1 MKVLMINPPYNSSK
15 YKFIGLVAPPLGIS
29 YIAAMLEKNGVT
41 VKILDAPALEI
52 DHETV
57 KNEIQKYSPDIV
69 AVTSVTPTIESALKT
84 AKISKEACPNAVT
97 ILGGYH
103 PTFTYPEV
111 LKNDFV
117 DIVVCGEGE
126 ITMVEL
132 VKAIE
137 TGQDLREVDGIAVKD
152 FKTSPRKIIEDLDS
166 IPFPARHLLPMD
178 EYKIL
183 NMKLTTG
190 TIISGRG
197 CPYQCSFCAS
207 SAMHGQKLRLRSAEN
222 VVDEMEHL
230 VNDHGIEMVAFMD
243 DTFTINKRRV
253 HEICDAIKE
262 RGLDNYWGCTA
273 RVDTISED
281 LLKTMK
287 DAGCITMFL
296 GVESADQQVLNQV
309 NKQTNINKI
318 RKTFELTKKYGM
330 RTIASVVLGMPGDTK
345 KSIKATIN
353 FVKTLEPS
361 YAVFSL
367 ATPYPGTDFYVKA
380 ASENL
385 IKINDW
391 SKYTLLSPVLETV
404 DCSLD
409 ELKKLQKKAFKEFY
423 LRPTYIARQ
432 TWMDGPIIL
441 KTIASIVKGV

>member
-1 MKVLMINPPYNSSK
+1 MKVLMINPPYSSSK
-15 YKFIGLVAPPLGIS
+15 YKFIGLVAPPLGIA
-29 YIAAMLEKNGVT
+29 YIAAMLERNGVE
-41 VKILDAPALEI
+41 VKILDSPALEYG
-52 DHETV
+52 HEAV
-57 KNEIQKYSPDIV
+57 KKEIQAYSPDIV
-69 AVTSVTPTIESALKT
+69 AITSVTPTIGSALKT
-84 AKISKEACPNAVT
+84 AQISKEACPNAITV
-97 ILGGYH
+97 LGGYH
-103 PTFTYPEV
+103 PTFTYQEV

-126 ITMVEL
+126 QTMVEL
-132 VKAIE
+132 VDAVENGKN
-137 TGQDLREVDGIAVKD
+137 LRDVNGLATEN
-152 FKTSPRKIIEDLDS
+152 FKTPSRGIIEDLDS

-190 TIISGRG
+190 TIVSGRG
-197 CPYQCSFCAS
+197 CPYKCSFCAS

-230 VNDHGIEMVAFMD
+230 VNDHNIEMVAFMD
-243 DTFTINKRRV
+243 DTFTLNKKRV
-253 HEICDAIKE
+253 YEICEAIKD

-273 RVDTISED
+273 RVDTISEE

-296 GVESADQQVLNQV
+296 GVESADQQFLNEV
-309 NKQTNINKI
+309 NKMININRIK
-318 RKTFELTKKYGM
+318 KTFELTKKYNM

-345 KSIKATIN
+345 RSILSTIK

-367 ATPYPGTDFYVKA
+367 ATPYPGTDFYLKA

-404 DCSLD
+404 DCSLE

-423 LRPTYIARQ
+423 LRPSYIARR
-432 TWMDGPIIL
+432 TWTDGPIIL
-441 KTIASIVKGV
+441 KTVASIVKGI

>member
-1 MKVLMINPPYNSSK
+1 MKVLMINPPYSSSK
-15 YKFIGLVAPPLGIS
+15 YKFIGLVAPPLGIA
-29 YIAAMLEKNGVT
+29 YIAAMLEKNGIE
-41 VKILDAPALEI
+41 VKILDAPALEMGY
-52 DHETV
+52 EAV
-57 KNEIQKYSPDIV
+57 KKEIQAYSPDIV
-69 AVTSVTPTIESALKT
+69 AITSVTPTIGSALKT
-84 AKISKEACPNAVT
+84 AQISKEACPSAITV
-97 ILGGYH
+97 LGGYH
-103 PTFTYPEV
+103 PTFTYQEV

-126 ITMVEL
+126 QTMVEL
-132 VKAIE
+132 VEAVENSKN
-137 TGQDLREVDGIAVKD
+137 LRDVNGLATEN
-152 FKTSPRKIIEDLDS
+152 FKTPPRGIIEDLNS

-190 TIISGRG
+190 TIVSGRG
-197 CPYQCSFCAS
+197 CPYKCSFCAS

-230 VNDHGIEMVAFMD
+230 VNDHNIEMVAFMD
-243 DTFTINKRRV
+243 DTFTLNKNRV
-253 HEICDAIKE
+253 YEICEAIKD

-273 RVDTISED
+273 RVDTISEE

-296 GVESADQQVLNQV
+296 GVESADQQFLNDV
-309 NKQTNINKI
+309 NKMINVNRIK
-318 RKTFELTKKYGM
+318 KTFELTKKYNM

-345 KSIKATIN
+345 RSILNTIK
-353 FVKTLEPS
+353 FVKTIEPS

-367 ATPYPGTDFYVKA
+367 ATPYPGTDFYLKA

-404 DCSLD
+404 DCSLE

-423 LRPTYIARQ
+423 LRPSYIARR
-432 TWMDGPIIL
+432 TWTDGPIIL
-441 KTIASIVKGV
+441 KTVASIVKGI

>member
-15 YKFIGLVAPPLGIS
+15 YKFIGLVAPPLGIA

-41 VKILDAPALEI
+41 VKILDAPALEM
-52 DHETV
+52 DHEGV
-57 KNEIQKYSPDIV
+57 SKEIENYSPDII
-69 AVTSVTPTIESALKT
+69 AITSVTPTIGSALET
-84 AKISKEACPNAVT
+84 AKLSKKVCPNAVT

-103 PTFTYPEV
+103 PTFTYPEM

-117 DIVVCGEGE
+117 DIVVRGEGE
-126 ITMVEL
+126 LTMVDL
-132 VKAIE
+132 VDALENGRYLK
-137 TGQDLREVDGIAVKD
+137 EVEGIATKD
-152 FKTSPRKIIEDLDS
+152 FVTEPRKIIEDLDS
-166 IPFPARHLLPMD
+166 LPFPARHLLPMD

-197 CPYQCSFCAS
+197 CPYKCSFCAS
-207 SAMHGQKLRLRSAEN
+207 SAMHGQKLRLRSAKS

-230 VNDHGIEMVAFMD
+230 VNEHDIEMVAFMD
-243 DTFTINKRRV
+243 DTFTINKKRV
-253 HEICDAIKE
+253 YEICEAIKE
-262 RGLDNYWGCTA
+262 RGLKNYWGCTA

-296 GVESADQQVLNQV
+296 GVESADQQVLNEV
-309 NKQTNINKI
+309 NKKTNIAKI
-318 RKTFELTKKYGM
+318 KETFELTRKYGM

-345 KSIKATIN
+345 TSIRNTIN
-353 FVKTLEPS
+353 FVKVLEPS

-367 ATPYPGTDFYVKA
+367 ATPYPGTDFYLKA

-404 DCSLD
+404 DCSLE
-409 ELKKLQKKAFKEFY
+409 ELRKLQKKAFTEFY
-423 LRPTYIARQ
+423 LRPRYILRQ
-432 TWMDGPIIL
+432 TRMDGPIIL
-441 KTIASIVKGV
+441 KTIASIVRGV

>member
-15 YKFIGLVAPPLGIS
+15 YKFIGLVAPTLGIA
-29 YIAAMLEKNGVT
+29 YIAAMLEKNGIT

-52 DHETV
+52 GHEAV

-97 ILGGYH
+97 VLGGYH
-103 PTFTYPEV
+103 PTFTYQEV
-111 LKNDFV
+111 LKNNFV
-117 DIVVCGEGE
+117 DVVVCGEGE
-126 ITMVEL
+126 LTMVEL
-132 VKAIE
+132 VDALENGKN
-137 TGQDLREVDGIAVKD
+137 LREVRGIATKD
-152 FKTSPRKIIEDLDS
+152 FKTLPRGIIEDLDS

-190 TIISGRG
+190 TIVSGRG
-197 CPYQCSFCAS
+197 CPYKCSFCAS

-230 VNDHGIEMVAFMD
+230 VSDHNIEMVAFMD
-243 DTFTINKRRV
+243 DTFTLNKKRV
-253 HEICDAIKE
+253 YEICEALKD

-296 GVESADQQVLNQV
+296 GVESADQQFLNLV
-309 NKQTNINKI
+309 NKNTNINRIK
-318 RKTFELTKKYGM
+318 KTFQLTKDYGM

-345 KSIKATIN
+345 RSITTTIK
-353 FVKTLEPS
+353 FVKTLDPS

-367 ATPYPGTDFYVKA
+367 ATPYPGTDFYLNAV
-380 ASENL
+380 SENL

-423 LRPTYIARQ
+423 LRPSYIARR
-432 TWMDGPIIL
+432 TWDDGPIIL
-441 KTIASIVKGV
+441 KTIASIVKGM

>member
-1 MKVLMINPPYNSSK
+1 MKVLLVNPPYNSSK
-15 YKFIGLVAPPLGIS
+15 YKFIGLVAPPLGIA

-41 VKILDAPALEI
+41 VKILDAPALEY
-52 DHETV
+52 DHSKV
-57 KNEIQKYSPDIV
+57 KQEIEKYSPDLV
-69 AVTSVTPTIESALKT
+69 AITSVTPTIGSALET
-84 AKISKEACPNAVT
+84 AKISKEAYPNTVT
-97 ILGGYH
+97 VLGGYH
-103 PTFTYPEV
+103 PTFTYQEM

-117 DIVVCGEGE
+117 DIVVRGEGE
-126 ITMVEL
+126 LTMVDL
-132 VKAIE
+132 VDALE
-137 TGQDLREVDGIAVKD
+137 NGRNLQEVDGIATKD
-152 FKTSPRKIIEDLDS
+152 FVSAPREIIEDLDS

-197 CPYQCSFCAS
+197 CPYKCSFCAS
-207 SAMHGQKLRLRSAEN
+207 SAMHGQKLRLRSAES

-230 VNDHGIEMVAFMD
+230 VNEHDIEMIAFMD
-243 DTFTINKRRV
+243 DTFTINKKRV
-253 HEICDAIKE
+253 YEICEAIKE
-262 RGLDNYWGCTA
+262 RGLKNYWGCTA

-281 LLKTMK
+281 LLKIMK

-296 GVESADQQVLNQV
+296 GVESADQQVLNDV
-309 NKQTNINKI
+309 NKKTNIPKI
-318 RKTFELTKKYGM
+318 KKTFELTRKYGM

-345 KSIKATIN
+345 SSIKKTIK
-353 FVKTLEPS
+353 FVKILEPS

-367 ATPYPGTDFYVKA
+367 ATPYPGTDFYIKA

-404 DCSLD
+404 DCSLE

-423 LRPTYIARQ
+423 LRPRYILRQ
-432 TWMDGPIIL
+432 TRMDGPIII

>member
-15 YKFIGLVAPPLGIS
+15 YKFIGLVAPPLGIA
-29 YIAAMLEKNGVT
+29 YIAAMLERNGVT

-57 KNEIQKYSPDIV
+57 KNEIQKYSPDVV
-69 AVTSVTPTIESALKT
+69 AVTSVTPTIESTLKT
-84 AKISKEACPNAVT
+84 AKISKEACPNAITV
-97 ILGGYH
+97 LGGYH
-103 PTFTYPEV
+103 PTFTYQEV

-132 VKAIE
+132 VEALEK
-137 TGQDLREVDGIAVKD
+137 GKNLREVKGIATKN
-152 FKTSPRKIIEDLDS
+152 FKTLPREIIEDLDS

-190 TIISGRG
+190 TIVSGRG
-197 CPYQCSFCAS
+197 CPYKCSFCAS

-230 VNDHGIEMVAFMD
+230 VSDHNIEMVAFMD
-243 DTFTINKRRV
+243 DTFTLNKKRV
-253 HEICDAIKE
+253 YEICEIMKD

-273 RVDTISED
+273 RVDTISEK

-309 NKQTNINKI
+309 NKNTNINRIK
-318 RKTFELTKKYGM
+318 KTFELTKDYGM

-345 KSIKATIN
+345 RSIKNTIK
-353 FVKTLEPS
+353 FVKTLDPS

-367 ATPYPGTDFYVKA
+367 ATPYPGTDFYLKA

-423 LRPTYIARQ
+423 LRPSYIARR
-432 TWMDGPIIL
+432 TWTDGPIIL

>member
-1 MKVLMINPPYNSSK
+1 MKVLLVNPPYNSSK
-15 YKFIGLVAPPLGIS
+15 YKFIGLVAPPLGIA

-41 VKILDAPALEI
+41 VKILDAPALEL
-52 DHETV
+52 DHESV
-57 KNEIQKYSPDIV
+57 KNEIAEYSPDVI
-69 AVTSVTPTIESALKT
+69 AITSVTPTIASALKT
-84 AKISKEACPNAVT
+84 AKISKEACPDAVT
-97 ILGGYH
+97 VMGGYH
-103 PTFTYPEV
+103 PTFTYPEI

-126 ITMVEL
+126 LTMVDL
-132 VKAIE
+132 VDAIE
-137 TGQDLREVDGIAVKD
+137 NNRDLRNVKGIAVKD
-152 FKTSPRKIIEDLDS
+152 FKTEPREIIEDLDS

-197 CPYQCSFCAS
+197 CPYKCSFCAS
-207 SAMHGQKLRLRSAEN
+207 SAMHGQKLRLRSAKS

-230 VNDHGIEMVAFMD
+230 VKDHDIEMVAFMD
-243 DTFTINKRRV
+243 DTFTINKKRV
-253 HEICDAIKE
+253 YEICEAIKE

-281 LLKTMK
+281 LLKAMK

-296 GVESADQQVLNQV
+296 GVESADQQVLNLV
-309 NKQTNINKI
+309 NKKTNIEKI
-318 RKTFELTKKYGM
+318 KKTFALTKKYGM

-345 KSIKATIN
+345 NSIKNTIK
-353 FVKTLEPS
+353 FVKLLEPS

-404 DCSLD
+404 DCSLE

-423 LRPTYIARQ
+423 LRPSYIIRQ
-432 TWMDGPIIL
+432 TRMDGPIII

>member
-1 MKVLMINPPYNSSK
+1 MKVLLVNPPYNSSK
-15 YKFIGLVAPPLGIS
+15 YKFIGLVAPPLGIA

-41 VKILDAPALEI
+41 VKILDAPALEL
-52 DHETV
+52 DHESV
-57 KNEIQKYSPDIV
+57 KNEIAEYSPDVI
-69 AVTSVTPTIESALKT
+69 AITSVTPTIASALKT
-84 AKISKEACPNAVT
+84 AKISKEACPDAVT
-97 ILGGYH
+97 VMGGYH

-126 ITMVEL
+126 LTMVDL
-132 VKAIE
+132 VDAIE
-137 TGQDLREVDGIAVKD
+137 NNRDLRNVKGIAVKD
-152 FKTSPRKIIEDLDS
+152 FKTEPREIIEDLDS

-197 CPYQCSFCAS
+197 CPYKCSFCAS
-207 SAMHGQKLRLRSAEN
+207 SAMHGQKLRLRSAKS

-230 VNDHGIEMVAFMD
+230 VKDHDIEMVAFMD
-243 DTFTINKRRV
+243 DTFTINKKRV
-253 HEICDAIKE
+253 YEICEAIKE

-281 LLKTMK
+281 LLKAMK

-296 GVESADQQVLNQV
+296 GVESADQQVLNLV
-309 NKQTNINKI
+309 NKKTNIEKI
-318 RKTFELTKKYGM
+318 KKTFALTKKYGM

-345 KSIKATIN
+345 NSIKNTIK
-353 FVKTLEPS
+353 FVKLLEPS

-404 DCSLD
+404 DCSLE

-423 LRPTYIARQ
+423 LRPSYIIRQ
-432 TWMDGPIIL
+432 TRMDGPIII
-441 KTIASIVKGV
+441 KTIASIVKCI

>member
-15 YKFIGLVAPPLGIS
+15 YKFIGLVAPPLGIA
-29 YIAAMLEKNGVT
+29 YIAAMLEKNGIT

-52 DHETV
+52 GHEAV

-97 ILGGYH
+97 VLGGYH
-103 PTFTYPEV
+103 PTFTYQEV

-117 DIVVCGEGE
+117 DIVICGEGE
-126 ITMVEL
+126 LTMVEL
-132 VKAIE
+132 VDSLENEKN
-137 TGQDLREVDGIAVKD
+137 LREVKGIATKD
-152 FKTSPRKIIEDLDS
+152 FKTLPRGIIKDLDS

-190 TIISGRG
+190 TIVSGRG
-197 CPYQCSFCAS
+197 CPYKCSFCAS

-222 VVDEMEHL
+222 VVDEMEYL
-230 VNDHGIEMVAFMD
+230 VNDHNIEMVAFMD
-243 DTFTINKRRV
+243 DTFTLNNKRV
-253 HEICDAIKE
+253 YEICETIKD

-296 GVESADQQVLNQV
+296 GVESADQQFLNQI
-309 NKQTNINKI
+309 NKNTNINRIK
-318 RKTFELTKKYGM
+318 KTFQLTKDYGM

-345 KSIKATIN
+345 RSITTTIK
-353 FVKTLEPS
+353 FVKTLDPS

-367 ATPYPGTDFYVKA
+367 ATPYPGTDFYLNAV
-380 ASENL
+380 SENL

-423 LRPTYIARQ
+423 LRPSYIARR
-432 TWMDGPIIL
+432 TWDDGPIIL
-441 KTIASIVKGV
+441 KTIASIVKGM

>member
-15 YKFIGLVAPPLGIS
+15 YKFIGLVAPPLGIA
-29 YIAAMLEKNGVT
+29 YIAAMLERNGVN
-41 VKILDAPALEI
+41 VKILDAPALELGH
-52 DHETV
+52 DAV
-57 KNEIQKYSPDIV
+57 KTEIQKFSPNII
-69 AVTSVTPTIESALKT
+69 AITSVTPTIDSALLT
-84 AKISKEACPNAVT
+84 AQVAKEACPHAVT
-97 ILGGYH
+97 VLGGYH
-103 PTFTYPEV
+103 PTFTYQEI
-111 LKNDFV
+111 LKNKNV

-126 ITMVEL
+126 QTMVEL
-132 VKAIE
+132 VDAIE
-137 TGQDLREVDGIAVKD
+137 KGRNLREVNGIAIENYQ
-152 FKTSPRKIIEDLDS
+152 TPPRNIIEDLDS

-190 TIISGRG
+190 TIVSGRG
-197 CPYQCSFCAS
+197 CPYKCSFCAS
-207 SAMHGQKLRLRSAEN
+207 SAMHGQKLRLRSAKN

-230 VNDHGIEMVAFMD
+230 VNDHNIEMVAFMD
-243 DTFTINKRRV
+243 DTFTLNKKRV
-253 HEICDAIKE
+253 YEICDTIKE

-296 GVESADQQVLNQV
+296 GVESSDQQVLNQV
-309 NKQTNINKI
+309 NKKTNINRIK
-318 RKTFELTKKYGM
+318 KTFELTRKYGM

-345 KSIKATIN
+345 RSIKSTIK
-353 FVKTLEPS
+353 FVKILEPS

-367 ATPYPGTDFYVKA
+367 ATPYPGTDFYLKA

-391 SKYTLLSPVLETV
+391 SKYTLLTPVLETV
-404 DCSLD
+404 DCSLE

>member
-15 YKFIGLVAPPLGIS
+15 YKFIGLVAPPLGIA
-29 YIAAMLEKNGVT
+29 YIAAMLERNGVT
-41 VKILDAPALEI
+41 VKILDGPALEY
-52 DHETV
+52 DHDAL
-57 KNEIQKYSPDIV
+57 KSEIQKYSPDIISIT
-69 AVTSVTPTIESALKT
+69 AVTPTIDSALKT
-84 AKISKEACPNAVT
+84 AQISKEVCPDSITV
-97 ILGGYH
+97 LGGYH
-103 PTFTYPEV
+103 PTFTYQEV
-111 LKNDFV
+111 LKNNYV
-117 DIVVCGEGE
+117 DVVVCGEGE
-126 ITMVEL
+126 QTMVEL
-132 VKAIE
+132 VDAIE
-137 TGQDLREVDGIAVKD
+137 KGKNLKEVKGIAIKN
-152 FKTSPRKIIEDLDS
+152 FKTPPRKIIDDLDS

-190 TIISGRG
+190 TIVSGRG
-197 CPYQCSFCAS
+197 CPYNCSFCAS
-207 SAMHGQKLRLRSAEN
+207 SAMHGHKLRLRSAEN

-230 VNDHGIEMVAFMD
+230 VNDHDIEMIAFMD
-243 DTFTINKRRV
+243 DTFTINKNRV
-253 HEICDAIKE
+253 YEICETIKD

-273 RVDTISED
+273 RVDTISEE

-296 GVESADQQVLNQV
+296 GVESSDQQVLNQL
-309 NKQTNINKI
+309 NKNTNINRIK
-318 RKTFELTKKYGM
+318 KTFELTKKYGM

-345 KSIKATIN
+345 RSIKSTIK

-367 ATPYPGTDFYVKA
+367 ATPYPGTEFYLKA

-404 DCSLD
+404 DCSLE
-409 ELKKLQKKAFKEFY
+409 ELRKLQRKAFTEFY
-423 LRPTYIARQ
+423 LRPGYIARR
-432 TWMDGPIIL
+432 TWIDGPIIL
-441 KTIASIVKGV
+441 KTIASIVRGV

>member
-15 YKFIGLVAPPLGIS
+15 YKFIGLVAPPLGIA
-29 YIAAMLEKNGVT
+29 YIAAMLERNGVT

-57 KNEIQKYSPDIV
+57 KNEIQKYSPDVV

-84 AKISKEACPNAVT
+84 AKISKEACPNAITV
-97 ILGGYH
+97 LGGYH
-103 PTFTYPEV
+103 PTFTYQEV

-132 VKAIE
+132 VEALEK
-137 TGQDLREVDGIAVKD
+137 GKNLREVKGIATKN
-152 FKTSPRKIIEDLDS
+152 FKTLPREIIEDLDS

-190 TIISGRG
+190 TIVSGRG
-197 CPYQCSFCAS
+197 CPYKCSFCAS

-230 VNDHGIEMVAFMD
+230 VSDHNIEMVAFMD
-243 DTFTINKRRV
+243 DTFTLNKKRV
-253 HEICDAIKE
+253 YEICEIMKD

-273 RVDTISED
+273 RVDTISEK

-309 NKQTNINKI
+309 NKNTNINRIK
-318 RKTFELTKKYGM
+318 KTFELTKDYGM

-345 KSIKATIN
+345 RSIKNTIK
-353 FVKTLEPS
+353 FVKTLDPS

-367 ATPYPGTDFYVKA
+367 ATPYPGTDFYLKA

-423 LRPTYIARQ
+423 LRPSYIARR
-432 TWMDGPIIL
+432 TWTDGPIIL

>member
-15 YKFIGLVAPPLGIS
+15 YKFIGLVAPPLGIA
-29 YIAAMLEKNGVT
+29 YIAAMLEKNGIT

-52 DHETV
+52 GHEAV

-97 ILGGYH
+97 VLGGYH
-103 PTFTYPEV
+103 PTFTYQEV

-126 ITMVEL
+126 LTMVEL
-132 VKAIE
+132 VDSLENGKN
-137 TGQDLREVDGIAVKD
+137 LREVKGIATKD
-152 FKTSPRKIIEDLDS
+152 FKTLPRGIIKDLDS

-190 TIISGRG
+190 TIVSGRG
-197 CPYQCSFCAS
+197 CPYKCSFCAS

-222 VVDEMEHL
+222 VVDEMEYL
-230 VNDHGIEMVAFMD
+230 VNDHNIEMVAFMD
-243 DTFTINKRRV
+243 DTFTLNNKRV
-253 HEICDAIKE
+253 YEICETIKD

-296 GVESADQQVLNQV
+296 GVESADQQFLNQI
-309 NKQTNINKI
+309 NKNTNINRIK
-318 RKTFELTKKYGM
+318 KTFQLTKDYGM

-345 KSIKATIN
+345 RSITTTIK
-353 FVKTLEPS
+353 FVKTLDPS

-367 ATPYPGTDFYVKA
+367 ATPYPGTDFYLNAV
-380 ASENL
+380 SENL

-423 LRPTYIARQ
+423 LRPSYIARR
-432 TWMDGPIIL
+432 TWDDGPIIL
-441 KTIASIVKGV
+441 KTIASIVKGM

>member
-15 YKFIGLVAPPLGIS
+15 YKFIGLVAPPLGIA
-29 YIAAMLEKNGVT
+29 YIAAMLEKNGIT

-52 DHETV
+52 GHEAV

-97 ILGGYH
+97 VLGGYH
-103 PTFTYPEV
+103 PTFTYQEV

-126 ITMVEL
+126 LTMVEL
-132 VKAIE
+132 VDSLENGKN
-137 TGQDLREVDGIAVKD
+137 LREVKGIATKD
-152 FKTSPRKIIEDLDS
+152 FKTLPRGIIKDLDS

-190 TIISGRG
+190 TIVSGRG
-197 CPYQCSFCAS
+197 CPYKCSFCAS

-222 VVDEMEHL
+222 VVDEMEYL
-230 VNDHGIEMVAFMD
+230 VNDHNIEMVAFMD
-243 DTFTINKRRV
+243 DTFTLNNKRV
-253 HEICDAIKE
+253 YEICETIKD

-296 GVESADQQVLNQV
+296 GVESADQQFLNQI
-309 NKQTNINKI
+309 NKNTNINRIK
-318 RKTFELTKKYGM
+318 KTFQLTKDFGM
-330 RTIASVVLGMPGDTK
+330 RTIATVVLGMPGDTK
-345 KSIKATIN
+345 RSITTTIK
-353 FVKTLEPS
+353 FVKTLDPS

-367 ATPYPGTDFYVKA
+367 ATPYPGTDFYLNAV
-380 ASENL
+380 SENL

-423 LRPTYIARQ
+423 LRPSYIARR
-432 TWMDGPIIL
+432 TWDDGPIIL
-441 KTIASIVKGV
+441 KTIASIVKGM

>member
-1 MKVLMINPPYNSSK
+1 MKVLMINPPYNASK
-15 YKFIGLVAPPLGIS
+15 YKFIGLVAPPLGIA
-29 YIAAMLEKNGVT
+29 YIAAMLERNGVT

-52 DHETV
+52 GHDAV
-57 KNEIQKYSPDIV
+57 KNEIQSCHPDIV
-69 AVTSVTPTIESALKT
+69 AVTSVTPSIGSALKT
-84 AKISKEACPNAVT
+84 AKISKEANPDAITV
-97 ILGGYH
+97 LGGYH
-103 PTFTYPEV
+103 PTFTYEEV

-117 DIVVCGEGE
+117 DVVVCGEGE
-126 ITMVEL
+126 QTMVEL
-132 VKAIE
+132 VDAIDK
-137 TGQDLREVDGIAVKD
+137 GKNLREINGIAVKD
-152 FKTSPRKIIEDLDS
+152 YKTTPRAIIKDLDS

-190 TIISGRG
+190 TIVSGRG
-197 CPYQCSFCAS
+197 CPYKCSFCAS
-207 SAMHGQKLRLRSAEN
+207 SAMHGHKLRLRSAEN

-230 VNDHGIEMVAFMD
+230 VADHNIEMVAFMD
-243 DTFTINKRRV
+243 DTFTINKSRV
-253 HEICDAIKE
+253 YDICETMND

-287 DAGCITMFL
+287 DAGCITIFL
-296 GVESADQQVLNQV
+296 GVESADQQLLNQV
-309 NKQTNINKI
+309 NKKTNINRIK
-318 RKTFELTKKYGM
+318 KTFELTKKYDM

-345 KSIKATIN
+345 RSVKSTIK
-353 FVKTLEPS
+353 FVKNLDPS

-367 ATPYPGTDFYVKA
+367 ATPYPGTDFYIKA

-404 DCSLD
+404 DLSLE

-423 LRPTYIARQ
+423 LRPSYIAKQ

-441 KTIASIVKGV
+441 KTIASIVKGI

>member
-15 YKFIGLVAPPLGIS
+15 YKFIGLVAPPLGIA
-29 YIAAMLEKNGVT
+29 YIAAMLERNGVT

-52 DHETV
+52 GHDAV
-57 KNEIQKYSPDIV
+57 KNEIQNYRPDVV
-69 AVTSVTPTIESALKT
+69 AVTSVTPTIGSALKT
-84 AKISKEACPNAVT
+84 AKISKEANPDAITV
-97 ILGGYH
+97 LGGYH
-103 PTFTYPEV
+103 PTFTYQEV

-117 DIVVCGEGE
+117 DVVVCGEGE
-126 ITMVEL
+126 QTMVEL
-132 VKAIE
+132 VDAIDK
-137 TGQDLREVDGIAVKD
+137 GKNLREVEGIAVKE
-152 FKTSPRKIIEDLDS
+152 FKTTPRAIIEDLDS

-190 TIISGRG
+190 TIVSGRG
-197 CPYQCSFCAS
+197 CPYKCSFCAS
-207 SAMHGQKLRLRSAEN
+207 SAMHGHKLRLRSSEN

-230 VNDHGIEMVAFMD
+230 VSDHDIEMVAFMD
-243 DTFTINKRRV
+243 DTFTINKSRV
-253 HEICDAIKE
+253 YDICETMKE

-287 DAGCITMFL
+287 DAGCITIFL
-296 GVESADQQVLNQV
+296 GVESADQQLLNQL
-309 NKQTNINKI
+309 NKETSINRIK
-318 RKTFELTKKYGM
+318 KTFELTKKYGM

-345 KSIKATIN
+345 ISVKSTIK
-353 FVKTLEPS
+353 FVKTLDPS

-367 ATPYPGTDFYVKA
+367 ATPYPGTDFYFKA

-404 DCSLD
+404 DLSLE

-423 LRPTYIARQ
+423 LRPSYIFKQ
-432 TWMDGPIIL
+432 TWIDGPIIL
-441 KTIASIVKGV
+441 KTIAAIVKGV

>member
-1 MKVLMINPPYNSSK
+1 MKVLIINPPYNSSK
-15 YKFIGLVAPPLGIS
+15 YKFLGLVAPPLGIA
-29 YIAAMLEKNGVT
+29 YIAAMLERNGTT

-52 DHETV
+52 DHETI
-57 KNEIQKYSPDIV
+57 KNEIQMYSPEIV
-69 AVTSVTPTIESALKT
+69 AVTAVTPTIGSALRT
-84 AKISKEACPNAVT
+84 AQISKEACPNAITV
-97 ILGGYH
+97 LGGYH
-103 PTFTYPEV
+103 PTFTYNEV

-126 ITMVEL
+126 QTMVEL
-132 VKAIE
+132 VEAIE
-137 TGQDLREVDGIAVKD
+137 KGRNLREVNGIAIKN
-152 FKTSPRKIIEDLDS
+152 FKTSPRDIINDLDS
-166 IPFPARHLLPMD
+166 IPFPARHLLPMN

-183 NMKLTTG
+183 NMNFTTG
-190 TIISGRG
+190 TIVSGRG
-197 CPYQCSFCAS
+197 CPYKCSFCAS
-207 SAMHGQKLRLRSAEN
+207 SAMHGHKLRLRSAEN

-230 VNDHGIEMVAFMD
+230 VSDHNIEMVAFMD
-243 DTFTINKRRV
+243 DTFTIKNSRV
-253 HEICDAIKE
+253 YEICETMKD

-273 RVDTISED
+273 RVDTISEK

-296 GVESADQQVLNQV
+296 GVESADQQLLNQ
-309 NKQTNINKI
+309 INKKI
-318 RKTFELTKKYGM
+318 SINRIKKTFELTKKYGI

-345 KSIKATIN
+345 RSIINTIK

-367 ATPYPGTDFYVKA
+367 ATPYPGTDFYLKT

-409 ELKKLQKKAFKEFY
+409 ELKKLQKNAFKEFY
-423 LRPTYIARQ
+423 LRPSYIARR

-441 KTIASIVKGV
+441 KTIASIIKGV

>member
-15 YKFIGLVAPPLGIS
+15 YKFIGLVTPPLGIA
-29 YIAAMLEKNGVT
+29 YIAAMLERNGVI

-52 DHETV
+52 DHEAV
-57 KNEIQKYSPDIV
+57 KNEIQKYSPDVV

-84 AKISKEACPNAVT
+84 AQISKEACPNAITV
-97 ILGGYH
+97 LGGYH
-103 PTFTYPEV
+103 PTFTYQEV

-117 DIVVCGEGE
+117 DVVVCGEGE
-126 ITMVEL
+126 LTMVDL
-132 VKAIE
+132 VEALEK
-137 TGQDLREVDGIAVKD
+137 GKDLRKVNGIATKK
-152 FKTSPRKIIEDLDS
+152 FKTLPREIIEDLDT

-190 TIISGRG
+190 TIVSGRG
-197 CPYQCSFCAS
+197 CPYKCSFCAS

-230 VNDHGIEMVAFMD
+230 VSDHNIEMVAFMD
-243 DTFTINKRRV
+243 DTFTLNKKRV
-253 HEICDAIKE
+253 YEICETMKE

-273 RVDTISED
+273 RVDTISEE

-309 NKQTNINKI
+309 NKNTNINRIK
-318 RKTFELTKKYGM
+318 KTFELTKDYGM

-345 KSIKATIN
+345 RSITSTIK
-353 FVKTLEPS
+353 FVKTLDPS

-367 ATPYPGTDFYVKA
+367 ATPYPGTDFYLKA

-423 LRPTYIARQ
+423 LRPSYIARR
-432 TWMDGPIIL
+432 TWTDGPIIL
-441 KTIASIVKGV
+441 RTIASIVKGV

>member
-15 YKFIGLVAPPLGIS
+15 YKFIGLVAPPLGIA
-29 YIAAMLEKNGVT
+29 YIAAMLEMNGVN

-57 KNEIQKYSPDIV
+57 KNEIQKFSPDIISIT
-69 AVTSVTPTIESALKT
+69 AVTPTIDSALKT
-84 AKISKEACPNAVT
+84 AQVSKEACPNAVT

-103 PTFTYPEV
+103 PTFTYQEL

-117 DIVVCGEGE
+117 DIVVLGEGE
-126 ITMVEL
+126 QTMVEL
-132 VKAIE
+132 VDTIE
-137 TGQDLREVDGIAVKD
+137 NGRDIREVDGIA
-152 FKTSPRKIIEDLDS
+152 FENYLTSPRCIIEDLDT

-190 TIISGRG
+190 TIVSGRG
-197 CPYQCSFCAS
+197 CPYKCSFCAS
-207 SAMHGQKLRLRSAEN
+207 SAMHGQKLRLRSAKN

-230 VNDHGIEMVAFMD
+230 VTDHDIEMVAFMD
-243 DTFTINKRRV
+243 DTFTLNKKRV
-253 HEICDAIKE
+253 YEICDAIKD

-309 NKQTNINKI
+309 NKKTNINRIK
-318 RKTFELTKKYGM
+318 KTFELTRKYGM

-345 KSIKATIN
+345 KSIKNTIK
-353 FVKTLEPS
+353 FVKILEPS

-367 ATPYPGTDFYVKA
+367 ATPYPGTDFYLKA

-404 DCSLD
+404 DCSLE

>member
-15 YKFIGLVAPPLGIS
+15 YKFIGLVAPPLGIA

-41 VKILDAPALEI
+41 VKILDAPALEM
-52 DHETV
+52 DHDGVE
-57 KNEIQKYSPDIV
+57 NEIEKYSPDIISI
-69 AVTSVTPTIESALKT
+69 TSVTPTIGSALET
-84 AKISKEACPNAVT
+84 AKLSKKVCPNAVT
-97 ILGGYH
+97 VLGGYH
-103 PTFTYPEV
+103 PTFTYPEM

-117 DIVVCGEGE
+117 DIVVRGEGE
-126 ITMVEL
+126 LTMVDL
-132 VKAIE
+132 VDALE
-137 TGQDLREVDGIAVKD
+137 NGRDLQEVEGIATKD
-152 FKTSPRKIIEDLDS
+152 FVTKPRKIIEDLDS

-197 CPYQCSFCAS
+197 CPYKCSFCAS
-207 SAMHGQKLRLRSAEN
+207 SAMHGQKLRLRSAKS

-230 VNDHGIEMVAFMD
+230 VNEHDIEMVAFMD
-243 DTFTINKRRV
+243 DTFTINQKRV
-253 HEICDAIKE
+253 YEICEAIKE
-262 RGLDNYWGCTA
+262 RGLTNYWGCTA

-296 GVESADQQVLNQV
+296 GVESADQQVLNEV
-309 NKQTNINKI
+309 NKKTNIAKI
-318 RKTFELTKKYGM
+318 KETFELTRKYGM

-345 KSIKATIN
+345 SSIKNTIN
-353 FVKTLEPS
+353 FVKVLEPS

-367 ATPYPGTDFYVKA
+367 ATPYPGTDFYIKA

-404 DCSLD
+404 DCSLE
-409 ELKKLQKKAFKEFY
+409 ELRKLQKKAFKEFY
-423 LRPTYIARQ
+423 LRPRYILRQ
-432 TWMDGPIIL
+432 TRMDGPIIL
-441 KTIASIVKGV
+441 KTIASIVRGV

>member
-1 MKVLMINPPYNSSK
+1 MKVLMINPPYSSSK
-15 YKFIGLVAPPLGIS
+15 YKFIGLVAPPLGIA
-29 YIAAMLEKNGVT
+29 YIAAMLERNGVD
-41 VKILDAPALEI
+41 VKILDSPALEYGY
-52 DHETV
+52 EAV
-57 KNEIQKYSPDIV
+57 KKEIQAYSPDIV
-69 AVTSVTPTIESALKT
+69 AITSVTPTIGSALKT
-84 AKISKEACPNAVT
+84 AQISKEACPNAITV
-97 ILGGYH
+97 LGGYH
-103 PTFTYPEV
+103 PTFTYQEV

-126 ITMVEL
+126 QTMVEL
-132 VKAIE
+132 VEAVENGKN
-137 TGQDLREVDGIAVKD
+137 LRDVNGLATEN
-152 FKTSPRKIIEDLDS
+152 FKTPSRGIIEDLDS

-190 TIISGRG
+190 TIVSGRG
-197 CPYQCSFCAS
+197 CPYKCSFCAS

-230 VNDHGIEMVAFMD
+230 VNDHNIEMVAFMD
-243 DTFTINKRRV
+243 DTFTLNKKRV
-253 HEICDAIKE
+253 YEICEAIKD

-273 RVDTISED
+273 RVDTISEE
-281 LLKTMK
+281 LLKIMK

-296 GVESADQQVLNQV
+296 GVESADQQFLNDV
-309 NKQTNINKI
+309 NKMININRIK
-318 RKTFELTKKYGM
+318 KTFELTKKYNM

-345 KSIKATIN
+345 RSILSTIK

-367 ATPYPGTDFYVKA
+367 ATPYPGTDFYLKA

-404 DCSLD
+404 DCSLE

-423 LRPTYIARQ
+423 LRPSYIARR
-432 TWMDGPIIL
+432 TWTDGPIIL
-441 KTIASIVKGV
+441 KTVASIVKGI

>member
-15 YKFIGLVAPPLGIS
+15 YKFIGLVAPPLGIA
-29 YIAAMLEKNGVT
+29 YIAAMLEKNGIT

-52 DHETV
+52 GHEAV

-97 ILGGYH
+97 VLGGYH
-103 PTFTYPEV
+103 PTFTYQEV

-126 ITMVEL
+126 LTMVEL
-132 VKAIE
+132 VDSLENGKN
-137 TGQDLREVDGIAVKD
+137 LREVKGIATKD
-152 FKTSPRKIIEDLDS
+152 FKTLPRGIIKDLDS

-190 TIISGRG
+190 TIVSGRG
-197 CPYQCSFCAS
+197 CPYKCSFCAS

-222 VVDEMEHL
+222 VVDEMEYL
-230 VNDHGIEMVAFMD
+230 VNDHNIEMVAFMD
-243 DTFTINKRRV
+243 DTFTLNNKRV
-253 HEICDAIKE
+253 YEICETIKD

-296 GVESADQQVLNQV
+296 GVESADQQFLNLV
-309 NKQTNINKI
+309 NKNTNINRIK
-318 RKTFELTKKYGM
+318 KTFQLTKDYGM

-345 KSIKATIN
+345 RSITTTIK
-353 FVKTLEPS
+353 FVKTLDPS

-367 ATPYPGTDFYVKA
+367 ATPYPGTDFYLNAV
-380 ASENL
+380 SENL

-423 LRPTYIARQ
+423 LRPSYIARR
-432 TWMDGPIIL
+432 TWDDGPIIL
-441 KTIASIVKGV
+441 KTIASIVKGM

>member
-1 MKVLMINPPYNSSK
+1 MKVLMINPPYSSSK
-15 YKFIGLVAPPLGIS
+15 YKFIGLVAPPLGIA

-41 VKILDAPALEI
+41 VKILDSPALEI

-57 KNEIQKYSPDIV
+57 KNEIKKYSPDIV

-84 AKISKEACPNAVT
+84 AQISKEACPSAFTV
-97 ILGGYH
+97 LGGYH
-103 PTFTYPEV
+103 PTFTYQEI

-126 ITMVEL
+126 QTMVEL
-132 VKAIE
+132 VDAIE
-137 TGQDLREVDGIAVKD
+137 KGQDLRDVNGIATKN
-152 FKTSPRKIIEDLDS
+152 FKTAPRNIIEDLDS

-190 TIISGRG
+190 TIVSGRG
-197 CPYQCSFCAS
+197 CPYKCSFCAS

-230 VNDHGIEMVAFMD
+230 VNDHNIEMVAFMD
-243 DTFTINKRRV
+243 DTFTLNKNRV
-253 HEICDAIKE
+253 YEICEIIKE

-273 RVDTISED
+273 RVDTISEE

-296 GVESADQQVLNQV
+296 GVESADQQLLNEV
-309 NKQTNINKI
+309 NKKININRIK
-318 RKTFELTKKYGM
+318 KTFELTKKYDM

-345 KSIKATIN
+345 RSILSTIK

-367 ATPYPGTDFYVKA
+367 ATPYPGTDFYLKA

-423 LRPTYIARQ
+423 LRPSYIARR
-432 TWMDGPIIL
+432 TWTDGPIIL
-441 KTIASIVKGV
+441 KTVASIVKGV